1 MTAVQE
7 QNGILAEKIGPDMKF
22 GTWLDYW
29 YNFYVK
35 PRVRKTTQ
43 STYETTIYDHC
54 IPHLGDIPLKDL
66 TNNDLQQ
73 FYTAQKNG
81 GRLRFVDR
89 YGPQLSDRMIRH
101 QYMLCHAALDKAV
114 EERWISTNPTVG
126 CKIPP
131 KKAKEMQ
138 ILSREEL
145 YRFLIQ
151 AREEGYYEAFL
162 LEIATGMRRGELVAL
177 QWPDLNLMTREL
189 RIDKQYVVTKFG
201 KEITEPK
208 TKASI
213 RTIVLPVPVA
223 NILQEKKSKASSR
236 WMFPSPVKE
245 DCPIDPHALSR
256 KFKLILEHADCK
268 PIRFHDLRHT
278 FATNALQSGMDIKT
292 LSSIIGHVSSATT
305 INIYSHIT
313 DEMQREAASRIE
325 RKITGKESQAKAIE
339 PVANRPQIEPFVPY
353 TGKIR
358 RPGKGCITEINDHL
372 FEGRY
377 SPTWPDGKRRS
388 HNIYAKTR
396 DECEVK
402 LAALIKDI
410 QAEIEIARQ
419 EKLESERMAETI
431 KNSVSKYAGQKKR
444 EAIAAY
450 MFEHPEETRCTAIG
464 KAVNAHRSTVAK
476 YYSEIRK
483 EIESVLRQ

>member
-1 MTAVQE
+1 MGGKRKKTKGTVRQRADGRWEGRVTLSYDLDGKAVTKSVYGETKAECLRKMTAVQE
-7 QNGILAEKIGPDMKF
+7 ENGILAEKIGPDMKF

-35 PRVRKTTQ
+35 PKVRKTTQ

-177 QWPDLNLMTREL
+177 QWSDLNLMTREL

-223 NILQEKKSKASSR
+223 NILQEKKSKATSR

-245 DCPIDPHALSR
+245 DCPIDPHA
-256 KFKLILEHADCK
+256 
-268 PIRFHDLRHT
+268 
-278 FATNALQSGMDIKT
+278 
-292 LSSIIGHVSSATT
+292 
-305 INIYSHIT
+305 
-313 DEMQREAASRIE
+313 
-325 RKITGKESQAKAIE
+325 
-339 PVANRPQIEPFVPY
+339 
-353 TGKIR
+353 
-358 RPGKGCITEINDHL
+358 
-372 FEGRY
+372 
-377 SPTWPDGKRRS
+377 
-388 HNIYAKTR
+388 
-396 DECEVK
+396 
-402 LAALIKDI
+402 
-410 QAEIEIARQ
+410 
-419 EKLESERMAETI
+419 
-431 KNSVSKYAGQKKR
+431 
-444 EAIAAY
+444 
-450 MFEHPEETRCTAIG
+450 
-464 KAVNAHRSTVAK
+464 
-476 YYSEIRK
+476 
-483 EIESVLRQ
+483 